1 MTTAMNKRIEVRCTT
16 DLRDT
21 IDKAVS
27 LSGRRFSEFVL
38 AAVEDAAVRTI
49 RNYENM
55 KLNARDSVQL
65 ATALLNP
72 PAPNAKLRAA
82 AKRHKTANS

>member
-1 MTTAMNKRIEVRCTT
+1 MTTATKRIEVRCTA

-21 IDKAVS
+21 LDKAVS

-38 AAVEDAAVRTI
+38 AAVEEAAVRTI
-49 RNYENM
+49 KNYASI
-55 KLNARDSVQL
+55 KLNARESVRL
-65 ATALLNP
+65 ANALLSP

-82 AKRHKTANS
+82 AKRYKAANS